1 MLGECPRNRKAVKTI
16 EESDEQQPGVM
27 IDYDPEEDV
36 IGVEILNASR
46 KISRDN
52 LLLPLN
58 QVHQP

>member
-1 MLGECPRNRKAVKTI
+1 
-16 EESDEQQPGVM
+16 M